1 MAKLKKEVAV
11 IEEAVFVK
19 TDETRFYEL
28 EGIVAKGLSTF
39 IQVGKALM
47 ELRDGKS
54 YKAVGYETF
63 EDLCERGFGIGK
75 RAAYYAIESSS
86 LAQKMCTIVHIP
98 NEGTARE
105 LLTIKDETLQLAV
118 AKRAQEMAGDN
129 AITSASVKA
138 AKAEIIGTKAK
149 SEKAVKAEVINP
161 DKWPEDTQLVAVR
174 TFALCDELVKS
185 IAEKDGVDIAT
196 GSAVE
201 LLAIVMKAYFQK
213 SGK

>member
-1 MAKLKKEVAV
+1 MSAVA
-11 IEEAVFVK
+11 
-19 TDETRFYEL
+19 D
-28 EGIVAKGLSTF
+28 
-39 IQVGKALM
+39 
-47 ELRDGKS
+47 
-54 YKAVGYETF
+54 
-63 EDLCERGFGIGK
+63 
-75 RAAYYAIESSS
+75 
-86 LAQKMCTIVHIP
+86 IP
-98 NEGTARE
+98 NERTARE